1 MFAKLVNNQLQIAGS
16 VIKGQDETGY
26 WSIANPNEEQLRAK
40 GYKNLITLPEPEYDN
55 ENEKLTTKY
64 IETETDITVDYDITM
79 LTDEEHNA
87 IIIQQI
93 VEEEKKITDRNY
105 REAIKDLKEK
115 KEDSYALDKIDEIEA
130 NIQTLRAKLRETEEV
145 VEGE

>member
-1 MFAKLVNNQLQIAGS
+1 MYAKLVENQLQIAGS

-40 GYKNLITLPEPEYDN
+40 GYKNLITLPEPAYDN

-64 IETETDITVDYDITM
+64 IETETDITVDYDITT

-130 NIQTLRAKLRETEEV
+130 NIQALRAKLRETEK
-145 VEGE
+145 GE